1 MCENAYTKL
10 CKEVLVP
17 VELNKRITILTGH
30 YGSGKTEIA
39 INLALNEKKLHN
51 KTAIN
56 DLDIIN
62 PYFRSRDVSDIFE
75 QQNIELIAPPN
86 RLATSDLPIVSGEI
100 YRVLHDHRYRV
111 IIDAGGDKDG
121 ARALGQYYHE
131 WKGLEPEL
139 LFVLNANRPYVSTLE
154 GARYTIEQIEKAAR
168 LRVTGIINN
177 SNIGSET
184 SMDDIL
190 NGYELGS
197 KLSNLLSIPLLYTTI
212 SVDLEVEAN
221 CFAKSHQVM
230 FIKRFMKLSWE
241 G

>member
-1 MCENAYTKL
+1 M
-10 CKEVLVP
+10 
-17 VELNKRITILTGH
+17 ELNKRITILTGH
-30 YGSGKTEIA
+30 FGSGKTEIA
-39 INLALNEKKLHN
+39 INLALNEKKIHT

-75 QQNIELIAPPN
+75 QQDIELIAPAN

-100 YRVLHDHRYRV
+100 YRVLHDQRYRV
-111 IIDAGGDKDG
+111 IVDAGGDKDG
-121 ARALGQYYHE
+121 AMALGQYYRE
-131 WKGLEPEL
+131 WKELEPEL

-168 LRVTGIINN
+168 LKVTGIINN

-184 SMDDIL
+184 SMADIL
-190 NGYELGS
+190 NGYELS
-197 KLSNLLSIPLLYTTI
+197 AKISNMLSIPLLYTTI
-212 SVDLEVEAN
+212 SVDLESGAQ

-230 FIKRFMKLSWE
+230 FIKRFMKLPWE

>member
-1 MCENAYTKL
+1 
-10 CKEVLVP
+10 
-17 VELNKRITILTGH
+17 LNRITILTGH
-30 YGSGKTEIA
+30 FGSGKTEIA
-39 INLALNEKKLHN
+39 INLALNEKKIHN

-75 QQNIELIAPPN
+75 QQDIELIAPAN
-86 RLATSDLPIVSGEI
+86 RLAASDLPIVSGEI
-100 YRVLHDHRYRV
+100 YRVLHDPRYRV

-121 ARALGQYYHE
+121 AMALGQYYHE
-131 WKGLEPEL
+131 WQHLEPEL

-168 LRVTGIINN
+168 LKVTGIINN

-184 SMDDIL
+184 SMTDIQS
-190 NGYELGS
+190 GYELS
-197 KLSNLLSIPLLYTTI
+197 LKLSDMLSIPLQYTTI
-212 SVDLEVEAN
+212 CVDLENKAK
-221 CFAKSHQVM
+221 CFAKIHQVM
-230 FIKRFMKLSWE
+230 FIKRYMKLPWE

>member
-1 MCENAYTKL
+1 MN
-10 CKEVLVP
+10 
-17 VELNKRITILTGH
+17 RITILTGH
-30 YGSGKTEIA
+30 FGSGKTEIA
-39 INLALNEKKLHN
+39 INLALNEKKKHN

-75 QQNIELIAPPN
+75 QQNIELIAPAN
-86 RLATSDLPIVSGEI
+86 RLAVSDLPIVSGEI

-121 ARALGQYYHE
+121 AMALGQYYHE
-131 WKGLEPEL
+131 WKHLAPEL

-168 LRVTGIINN
+168 LKVSGIINN
-177 SNIGSET
+177 SNIGSQT
-184 SMDDIL
+184 SMADIL
-190 NGYELGS
+190 KGYELSS
-197 KLSNLLSIPLLYTTI
+197 KLSDSLSITLLYTTI
-212 SVDLEVEAN
+212 SVDLEEEAD

-230 FIKRFMKLSWE
+230 FIKRFMKLPWE